1 MIQNNPADESF
12 IRRKFLSTSNTSF
25 QKRSADLQYDSADE
39 VDVSEFRRQ
48 LSKRHQSGS
57 IFSRFWLT
65 LVTFFSSIKESGRSL
80 IFRSSNKR
88 YVYTPIRKQNKGEL
102 RQRGGHFCVTQCEC
116 ILGIFQRAFESVRRL
131 SLLVFSKIYIT
142 VSTILCLDT
151 WILYTRSENH
161 VKNQKRRRFLQ
172 LLLILLP
179 LLLLT
184 GECFQVFLV
193 VMLAKQKIGTET
205 NLKFIF
211 LISSHHRNTLLP

>member
-1 MIQNNPADESF
+1 MIQNNPLDESF

-48 LSKRHQSGS
+48 LAKNRNQSGT

-65 LVTFFSSIKESGRSL
+65 LVTFFSSIKESTRSV
-80 IFRSSNKR
+80 FYRSSNKR
-88 YVYTPIRKQNKGEL
+88 YVYTPIRKQNKGEAPGKL
-102 RQRGGHFCVTQCEC
+102 WSVCVTQCVF
-116 ILGIFQRAFESVRRL
+116 LPGIAQRAFESVRRL

-161 VKNQKRRRFLQ
+161 VQNQRRRRFLL

-184 GECFQVFLV
+184 GECFQVF
-193 VMLAKQKIGTET
+193 
-205 NLKFIF
+205 
-211 LISSHHRNTLLP
+211 

>member
-1 MIQNNPADESF
+1 MIQNNPAEESF

-65 LVTFFSSIKESGRSL
+65 LVTFFSSIKESSKS

-88 YVYTPIRKQNKGEL
+88 YVYTPIRKQNKGEVHWDCWSL
-102 RQRGGHFCVTQCEC
+102 HVAQCAPF
-116 ILGIFQRAFESVRRL
+116 LGIFQRAFESVRRL
-131 SLLVFSKIYIT
+131 SLFVFSKIYIT

-161 VKNQKRRRFLQ
+161 VQNQKRRRFLL

-184 GECFQVFLV
+184 GECFQVF
-193 VMLAKQKIGTET
+193 
-205 NLKFIF
+205 
-211 LISSHHRNTLLP
+211 